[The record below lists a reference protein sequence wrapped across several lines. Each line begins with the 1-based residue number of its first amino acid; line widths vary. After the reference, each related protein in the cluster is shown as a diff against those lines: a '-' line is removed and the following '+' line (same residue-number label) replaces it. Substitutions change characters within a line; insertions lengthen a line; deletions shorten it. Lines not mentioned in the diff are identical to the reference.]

1 MMGQKRSGQ
10 AEAGEIRQ
18 EKTTIGHDLLMH
30 SKRDIIRV
38 SSAPRQTTLVN
49 FIGCSVAEP

>member
-1 MMGQKRSGQ
+1 MGQKRSGQ

-38 SSAPRQTTLVN
+38 SAAPRQTNLVN
-49 FIGCSVAEP
+49 FIVRGVAEP